1 MNLSINRESK
11 TKRKREI
18 DIFDPTYSPFR
29 KKRCMYSYHQNCRFL
44 KNETFIHQMLRSG
57 VLHQDWRLVSDVEVG
72 CFASDPFNVLN
83 KVDTQNREPHTKRK
97 RKRKQETDIFDSI
110 TTPFRKK
117 RCTDKYYERKSE
129 QKTKRKRKRETDIF
143 NSNNILPRKRR
154 CTDEYYQYKCWL
166 HNNDS
171 TICGIYDCT
180 GFTESQYE
188 QMKNNIPEWSYI
200 I

>member
-1 MNLSINRESK
+1 MNLSINRESRP
-11 TKRKREI
+11 KRKRDI
-18 DIFDPTYSPFR
+18 DIFDPAYIPVR

-44 KNETFIHQMLRSG
+44 INETLIPQTPYVKVGGFT
-57 VLHQDWRLVSDVEVG
+57 SDL
-72 CFASDPFNVLN
+72 FNVLN
-83 KVDTQNREPHTKRK
+83 KVDTQNREPKTKRK

-117 RCTDKYYERKSE
+117 RCTDKYYERK
-129 QKTKRKRKRETDIF
+129 RKRKRSQKTDIF
-143 NSNNILPRKRR
+143 NSNNIPPRKRR
-154 CTDEYYQYKCWL
+154 CIDEYYQYKCWV